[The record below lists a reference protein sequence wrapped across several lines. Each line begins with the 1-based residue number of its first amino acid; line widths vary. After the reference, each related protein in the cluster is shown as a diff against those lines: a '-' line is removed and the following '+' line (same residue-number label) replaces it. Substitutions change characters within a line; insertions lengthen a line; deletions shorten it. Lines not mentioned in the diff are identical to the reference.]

1 MAVIRE
7 ENVPPDWEQTSQA
20 AVAERFEKAA
30 GFKIT
35 TKAEGAL

>member
-1 MAVIRE
+1 MIRE

-30 GFKIT
+30 GFEISAKVAT
-35 TKAEGAL
+35 AAT